1 MLELDGVSTYYG
13 ESQVLDDIS
22 MSVEEGEVLGV
33 LGRNGAGKTTT
44 LRTILGLVKP
54 RTGTVHF
61 DGQDITD
68 LPAHEISKRGISL
81 VPEDRRIVPKFTV
94 MENLRLVTDSMGGD
108 EADVERVFEL
118 FPGLDDR
125 RDHLGQELSGGQ
137 QQMLAIGRALIGD
150 IRLLLLDEPLEG
162 LAPLIVEDVK
172 EIIDEISET
181 GVTILLVEQDIM
193 NALDVVDRSYVIDKG
208 QIVHEGAAEDVRANQ
223 ELLDEYLGIPDVSSS
238 ASQ

>member
-208 QIVHEGAAEDVRANQ
+208 QIVHEDAAEDVRANQ